1 MITQFL
7 VLSRFGLVLWR
18 LKSQFDHNEGSEINA
33 SIDKFVT
40 DVLLEERDVE
50 EEKRRYVAGEV
61 RYSQM

>member
-18 LKSQFDHNEGSEINA
+18 LKSQFDHHNEGSEINA

-61 RYSQM
+61 K